1 MFMDEINQLRRMGF
15 RAVSPTCI
23 DVASAPLPTQ
33 KADPL
38 PCCHFVA
45 SSQILLQA
53 LNLATIIAGGLMGWK
68 ALCLATNSESP
79 IVVVLSLVPEPERH
93 LCISVYG

>member
-15 RAVSPTCI
+15 RAVSHTRI
-23 DVASAPLPTQ
+23 DVAFAPTHG
-33 KADPL
+33 ADPL
-38 PCCHFVA
+38 PFTIVVT

-79 IVVVLSLVPEPERH
+79 IVVVLS
-93 LCISVYG
+93 